1 MQKKGLT
8 QIIDTIPS
16 ILGNVADWIKNSFE
30 ENAQDVLKNSTGS
43 IGICLKLIGTPLI
56 NAYFR
61 NLSKN
66 KLKDFGTSTYI
77 KAAYKQAASSIEKI
91 EAEIKSERTVED
103 VIQIFSDIT
112 IKSIEKIDKEEIILI
127 YQPEYHPMIV
137 QVKNNYLEM
146 LSRMQ
151 VTNALI
157 NSFRKDFNENIAK
170 TVELEFGDDYEK
182 HLAAISDFLKEKS
195 EVEILWET
203 INGGKIGF
211 EKSEDL
217 KYEIT
222 YGNWQEIHNYN
233 KSDNELKYDREFEDK
248 LEPVSDLIEQYF
260 RVNPTNHLEK
270 ILFLIAD
277 FGKGKS
283 VFLKRFASELAKSYI
298 KTSEGYFPIY
308 FNLRNFHKY
317 QQNTKLGVISDYL
330 LTRYAID
337 IESEYYKNKKYF
349 FLIDSLDESGEL
361 NKNSI
366 ESVVNSIKQI
376 QGLDKTKYRTN
387 RIIITSRPFSEG
399 LDYQLRNHQ
408 PFCIKNENDREV
420 EHFISLYGFKKEQ
433 FNDWL
438 INTLKSSD
446 RKINSDDVGFVSLIY
461 KSIENNTLINV
472 YEELLV
478 NGTLTSSEL
487 RRPIFAYM
495 VYQLILNNI
504 DFLRVGKIGIYLS
517 FLNLLSKEA
526 KHIKDPDYK
535 IRFQEE
541 FEFRNILH
549 ATAALWMFERHKGNQ
564 GFLNK
569 ADLCRVL
576 DGVNNNETD
585 TEILERYKNQG
596 VVEIEFL
603 SHSYFGENDNT
614 LHFQHQS
621 FAEILLA
628 EYYLKVFIKYS
639 LDEDTSIE
647 DARAKLILGIPTEQT
662 IDFFKELLRLFLETS
677 KDSDSK
683 DIIEKRKL
691 LFPLLASTASKKNNT
706 LFCNDVFYE
715 WYKKCSID
723 DYQSDYPVKSLNNWY
738 LNNEKINKINILA
751 AKILN
756 SKSNF
761 LLAKAENKSSLY
773 NNELLLLKND
783 KLSSIT
789 HDIDR
794 WLSLLVGNTLYND
807 YSNVDNPKLFN
818 TDYKINSENLFQLI
832 DNLKYSNS
840 DIILQDSWRHRLFN
854 GVNMEESNFFMQFYS
869 VFNNFDFSYSYLKNI
884 DFSGSLFGN
893 TNFSYCRLH
902 DIRFSHCYFWEPNF
916 TKIVL
921 LENVFMRDVVVS
933 GVVIPNIIIENRL
946 NEIENKE
953 IKLNTSKIFFPSLNS
968 LNDNLFVYNNLLR
981 FFIPLI
987 DYYESKNG
995 IKIDSWLDM
1004 LSFENKN
1011 DESAFKEAL
1020 IKKEKELTLKNKDLN

>member
-1 MQKKGLT
+1 MPKKNLT
-8 QIIDTIPS
+8 QIIETIPS
-16 ILGNVADWIKNSFE
+16 ILGNVADWIKNNFE
-30 ENAQDVLKNSTGS
+30 ENAQDILKNSSGT
-43 IGICLKLIGTPLI
+43 IGICIKLLGTPLI
-56 NAYFR
+56 NTYFKKVSENR
-61 NLSKN
+61 
-66 KLKDFGTSTYI
+66 LKEFGTHTYI
-77 KAAYKQAASSIEKI
+77 RAAYKQAANSIEKI
-91 EAEIKSERTVED
+91 EAEIKSERTIEE
-103 VIQIFSDIT
+103 VIQIFSDVT
-112 IKSIEKIDKEEIILI
+112 INSIDKIADEDIILI
-127 YQPEYHPMIV
+127 YQPEYHPMVI
-137 QVKNNYLEM
+137 QVKNNYVEM
-146 LSRMQ
+146 LSRIQ
-151 VTNALI
+151 VSNTLI
-157 NSFRKDFNENIAK
+157 NSFKKDFNDNIAK
-170 TVELEFGDDYEK
+170 TVELEFGDDYEM
-182 HLAAISDFLKEKS
+182 HLAQISDFLMEKN
-195 EVEILWET
+195 EVELLWDT
-203 INGGKIGF
+203 IKGGKIGF

-217 KYEIT
+217 KYETT
-222 YGNWQEIHNYN
+222 YGHWQEIHNYN
-233 KSDNELKYDREFEDK
+233 KSDNELNHDDEFEKK
-248 LEPVSDLIEQYF
+248 LVPVRDLIEQYF
-260 RVNPTNHLEK
+260 EINPTNHLEK

-283 VFLKRFASELAKSYI
+283 VFLKRYASKLAKSYI

-337 IESEYYKNKKYF
+337 IESEYFKNKKYV

-376 QGLDKTKYRTN
+376 QGLDKTKFRTN

-408 PFCIKNENDREV
+408 PFCIQNENNRDV

-433 FNDWL
+433 FNDWI

-446 RKINSDDVGFVSLIY
+446 RKINSDDLGFVSLIY
-461 KSIENNTLINV
+461 KSIEENTEINV
-472 YEELLV
+472 YEELLK

-535 IRFQEE
+535 ISFKEE
-541 FEFRNILH
+541 FEFRNMLH

-585 TEILERYKNQG
+585 IEILERYKNQG

-639 LDEDTSIE
+639 LDEDTSVE
-647 DARAKLILGIPTEQT
+647 DARAKLILGIPTAQT
-662 IDFFKELLRLFLETS
+662 IDFFIELLRLFLES
-677 KDSDSK
+677 SNDVVSE

-691 LFPLLASTASKKNNT
+691 LFPLLASTASKKNNN
-706 LFCNDVFYE
+706 LFCNDVYYE

-723 DYQSDYPVKSLNNWY
+723 DFQSEYPMTSLDNWY
-738 LNNEKINKINILA
+738 LTKEKLNKINILA

-789 HDIDR
+789 NDIDR
-794 WLSLLVGNTLYND
+794 WLALLVGNTLHND
-807 YSNVDNPKLFN
+807 YSNIENPRLFN
-818 TDYKINSENLFQLI
+818 TDYKINSENLFELI
-832 DNLKYSNS
+832 NNLEYSNP
-840 DIILQDSWRHRLFN
+840 DIIIQNSWRHNLFN
-854 GVNMEESNFFMQFYS
+854 GINMEEDKNLLRFYS
-869 VFNNFDFSYSYLKNI
+869 VFNHFDFSYSYLKNI

-893 TNFSYCRLH
+893 TNFSFCKLVNIH
-902 DIRFSHCYFWEPNF
+902 FSHSYFWKPNF
-916 TKIVL
+916 TNIIL
-921 LENVFMRDVVVS
+921 LERVIMRDIVVS
-933 GVVIPNIIIENRL
+933 GVVIPNIIVEENQDEDYKKNKL
-946 NEIENKE
+946 NE
-953 IKLNTSKIFFPSLNS
+953 SKIFIPGLNS
-968 LNDNLFVYNNLLR
+968 MNDNRFHYNDLLC

-995 IKIDSWLDM
+995 IKIDSWFNM
-1004 LSFENKN
+1004 LLFEDLNV
-1011 DESAFKEAL
+1011 ESKFKEAL
-1020 IKKEKELTLKNKDLN
+1020 IKKITTLPHS